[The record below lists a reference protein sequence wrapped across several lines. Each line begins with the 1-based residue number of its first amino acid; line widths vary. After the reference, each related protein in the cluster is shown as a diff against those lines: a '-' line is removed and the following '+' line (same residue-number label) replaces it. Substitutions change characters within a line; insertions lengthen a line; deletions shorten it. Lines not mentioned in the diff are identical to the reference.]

1 MPQAANLT
9 VNNAA
14 AVAKTFTLLNPSA
27 GLNSEA
33 RWALK
38 EGANSAVFPRIT
50 AVLRPDSSIKGTAGV
65 FKILFPQSYTDT
77 TTGLV
82 KRGSAAELVITNK
95 VPDDWP
101 ESLKADWKAYVKNLI
116 AHADVQAFLEGGS
129 AFT

>member
-1 MPQAANLT
+1 MPQAANLV

-38 EGANSAVFPRIT
+38 EGLNSSVFPRLS
-50 AVLRPDSSIKGTAGV
+50 AVLRSDTSVKGTAGV
-65 FKILFPQSYTDT
+65 FKITFPQSYTDAS
-77 TTGLV
+77 TGLV
-82 KRGSAAELVITNK
+82 KRGSAAELIITNK

-101 ESLKADWKAYVKNLI
+101 ESLKADWKAYVKNLV
-116 AHADVQAFLEGGS
+116 AHTDVQAFLEGGA

>member
-38 EGANSAVFPRIT
+38 EGLNSSVFPRLS
-50 AVLRPDSSIKGTAGV
+50 AVLRTDTSVKGTAGV
-65 FKILFPQSYTDT
+65 FKVTFPQSYTDAS
-77 TTGLV
+77 TGLV

-95 VPDDWP
+95 IPDDWP
-101 ESLKADWKAYVKNLI
+101 ESLKADWKAYVKNLV
-116 AHADVQAFLEGGS
+116 AHADVQVFLEGGS

>member
-1 MPQAANLT
+1 MPQAANIV

-27 GLNSEA
+27 GLGSEA

-38 EGANSAVFPRIT
+38 EGLNASVFPRLS
-50 AVLRPDSSIKGTAGV
+50 AVLRTDPSIKGTAGV
-65 FKILFPQSYTDT
+65 FKITMPQSYTDAS
-77 TTGLV
+77 TGLV

-95 VPDDWP
+95 IPDDWP
-101 ESLKADWKAYVKNLI
+101 ESLKADWKAYVKNLL
-116 AHADVQAFLEGGS
+116 AHADLQAFLEGGA

>member
-1 MPQAANLT
+1 MPQAANIV

-38 EGANSAVFPRIT
+38 EGSNASVFPRMS
-50 AVLRPDSSIKGTAGV
+50 AVLRADSSVKGTAGV
-65 FKILFPQSYTDT
+65 FKISMPQSYTDT

-82 KRGSAAELVITNK
+82 KRGSAAEFVMTNK
-95 VPDDWP
+95 IPDDWP
-101 ESLKADWKAYVKNLI
+101 ESLKADWKAYIKNTL
-116 AHADVQAFLEGGS
+116 AEANVQSFLEGGA